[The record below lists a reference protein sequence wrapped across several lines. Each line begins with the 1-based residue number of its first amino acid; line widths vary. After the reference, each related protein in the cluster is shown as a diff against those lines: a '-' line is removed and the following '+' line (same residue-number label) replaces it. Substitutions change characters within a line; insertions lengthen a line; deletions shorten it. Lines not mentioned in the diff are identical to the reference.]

1 MSKIKLINT
10 NIPISINEKYFTG
23 IPNPTMSRA
32 KAVNVQKPM
41 IGIRALDP
49 NFSSFSLNNR
59 KYTGS
64 PPKNNIKTVYREI
77 RN

>member
-1 MSKIKLINT
+1 
-10 NIPISINEKYFTG
+10 
-23 IPNPTMSRA
+23 MSRA